1 MGLDLFTIDRRDRG
15 FAVVTMARPDKLN
28 AMNRQWFRE
37 LPEILAELDDDDA
50 VRSCVL
56 TGAGR
61 AFSAGG
67 DIEMFKE
74 LGDLRTYRSH
84 LRAVYDAFHSLERAA
99 TPVIGA
105 VNGIAYGGGTEL
117 TLACDLAI
125 ASVDARF
132 AFKEVTVGLMPGYGV
147 IRGPQV
153 IGRRWTRRLAMTGED
168 IGAGKALEIGLVD
181 EVVAADELM
190 PRAIEIAAAI
200 AANPPMAVSLAKQFI
215 NRDQQAPGQ
224 PESIE
229 ATALLF
235 TTEDH
240 KRRVDRFLEGDRPG
254 KATLQ
259 TE

>member
-1 MGLDLFTIDRRDRG
+1 MELFAIERRDDG
-15 FAVVTMARPDKLN
+15 VAVITMTRPDKLN

-37 LPEILAELDDDDA
+37 LPVVMSEIDGDTATRA
-50 VRSCVL
+50 AVL

-67 DIEMFKE
+67 DIAMFAE
-74 LGDLRTYRSH
+74 LTDPIATRTH
-84 LRAVYDAFHSLERAA
+84 LKLVYEAFHAVERAA
-99 TPVIGA
+99 TPVVGA

-117 TLACDLAI
+117 TLACDLAV
-125 ASVDARF
+125 ASTEARF
-132 AFKEVTVGLMPGYGV
+132 GFKEVTVGLMPGYGV

-168 IGAGKALEIGLVD
+168 IGADQALAIGLVE
-181 EVVAADELM
+181 EVVAPDLLLD
-190 PRAIEIAAAI
+190 RAVTIASAI
-200 AANPPMAVSLAKQFI
+200 AANPPLAVMAAKQFV

-235 TTEDH
+235 TTDDH
-240 KRRVDRFLEGDRPG
+240 KQAVTRFLDGARPAKRTLPEG
-254 KATLQ
+254 
-259 TE
+259 E